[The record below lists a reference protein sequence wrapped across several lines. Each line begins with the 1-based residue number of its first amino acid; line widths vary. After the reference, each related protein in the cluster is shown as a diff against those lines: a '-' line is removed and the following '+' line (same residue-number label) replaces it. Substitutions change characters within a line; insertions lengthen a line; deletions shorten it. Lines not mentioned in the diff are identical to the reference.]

1 MVLEQRLKR
10 WTEAGLLQPG
20 QAQRILDFEQSREKP
35 LLLYAIA
42 GLGGLAIAIGVV
54 SIVAANWD
62 DIPGRVKI
70 GIDLLLLAGAGVAIA
85 LGSARWPSWVRDVSL
100 LVLYGLTL
108 ASIALVGQVY
118 QLGGSARV
126 ALGIWSLLTMPL
138 MLLGSSGFV
147 AVVWLIGLQTTIGV
161 WMAWLDDWPNSAESW
176 ALTGT
181 SLVPWL
187 VLAVGDAAW
196 LRRVAPS
203 YARPFVAVA
212 WAELVLCASIGVNA
226 FYEDAQREPWNELWL
241 GFGIAACIVALFW
254 HRHKDEP
261 NLQAK
266 AGLLSACLVAIY
278 VPARISPGNWDLV
291 AALLFIGL
299 WLLVAFVAH
308 RTRYYWLMNLAT
320 AVIGGRILIVY
331 FEVFGSLLDTGL
343 GLVVGGA
350 LTLLLVWSWWRTR
363 RGLQQVQSP

>member
-1 MVLEQRLKR
+1 MALEQRLKR
-10 WTEAGLLQPG
+10 WTEAGLLEPQ
-20 QAQRILDFEQSREKP
+20 QAQRIRDFEQGREKP

-70 GIDLLLLAGAGVAIA
+70 GLDLVLLAAGGIAI
-85 LGSARWPSWVRDVSL
+85 GWGNARWPTWVREAVL
-100 LVLYGLTL
+100 LVSYGLTL

-126 ALGIWSLLTMPL
+126 ALGVWSLLTAPL
-138 MLLGSSGFV
+138 MLLGTTSLV

-161 WMAWLDDWPNSAESW
+161 WMVWLDDWPISAERW

-187 VLAVGDAAW
+187 VLALGDASW
-196 LRRVAPS
+196 FKRLSSS
-203 YARPFVAVA
+203 YASTFVTMA

-226 FYEDAQREPWNELWL
+226 FYDDAQREPWNALWL
-241 GFGIAACIVALFW
+241 GFGIAASVLGLFW
-254 HRHKDEP
+254 HRHRTDAH
-261 NLQAK
+261 LQHK
-266 AGLLSACLVAIY
+266 AGLLAVCLVSIY
-278 VPARISPGNWDLV
+278 VPARISPGDWDLV
-291 AALLFIGL
+291 AALSFIGL
-299 WLLVAFVAH
+299 WLLVAFVSH
-308 RTRYYWLMNLAT
+308 RARHYWLMNLAT
-320 AVIGGRILIVY
+320 AMVGGRILIVY

-363 RGLQQVQSP
+363 RGLQREQAP